1 LGEAELNELA
11 DDMLEH
17 GQREPIWLYD
27 GKILDGRNRY
37 RACLLKGINPHIM
50 ETRVADPVAFVTSA
64 NLHRRHLDPGQRA
77 MIAAKLATLKQGAR
91 TDLAPAVA
99 MSDADPATAMNVS
112 ERSVER
118 REDRPARRHRRA
130 CARRRAGR
138 GLGFGCGGICR
149 DHQPATQNEYIAHAD
164 SVAEA
169 VKTAIAEMKAAE
181 SAIPNR
187 ASGDVKEKADMATRP
202 PRKTAAKQSV
212 DCQPTRRAP
221 GPWQAMRSF
230 VTPMATASR

>member
-99 MSDADPATAMNVS
+99 MSDADPATAMKVS

-118 REDRPARRHRRA
+118 AKTVRR
-130 CARRRAGR
+130 
-138 GLGFGCGGICR
+138 GGTAELV
-149 DHQPATQNEYIAHAD
+149 HAVEQGEVSVSAAAAFVATI
-164 SVAEA
+164 SLPP
-169 VKTAIAEMKAAE
+169 KT
-181 SAIPNR
+181 NTLR
-187 ASGDVKEKADMATRP
+187 T
-202 PRKTAAKQSV
+202 
-212 DCQPTRRAP
+212 PTRSPRP
-221 GPWQAMRSF
+221 
-230 VTPMATASR
+230 